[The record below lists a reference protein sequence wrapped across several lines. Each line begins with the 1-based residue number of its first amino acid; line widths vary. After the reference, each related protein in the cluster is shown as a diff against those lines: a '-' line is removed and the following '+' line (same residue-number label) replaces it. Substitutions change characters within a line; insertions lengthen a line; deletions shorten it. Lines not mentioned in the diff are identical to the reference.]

1 MWISMCVNL
10 HQLPLDVL
18 PVVVYVLV
26 VLVYHLYVVLEHCSC
41 EVAEWRSLLEVKA
54 AQSTLEYAEQRVALH
69 LFLQ

>member
-1 MWISMCVNL
+1 MRVNL

-18 PVVVYVLV
+18 PVVVDVLV
-26 VLVYHLYVVLEHCSC
+26 VLVYDLYVVLENSSC

-54 AQSTLEYAEQRVALH
+54 AQSTLEYSEQRVALH